1 MSELFSTPDHTLDA
15 LGLRCPEPVMMV
27 RKTVRTMPV
36 GETLLIIADDPA
48 TTRDIPGFC
57 RFMEHELVAQETEA
71 LPYARRSFR
80 NGAMAGRLGMRLAGR
95 GFCRMGTESGDGYAW
110 MSNCPRAG
118 G

>member
-1 MSELFSTPDHTLDA
+1 MNEQFTVAQHQLDA
-15 LGLRCPEPVMMV
+15 QGLRCPEPVMMV

-71 LPYARRSFR
+71 LPYRYLIRKSH
-80 NGAMAGRLGMRLAGR
+80 
-95 GFCRMGTESGDGYAW
+95 
-110 MSNCPRAG
+110 
-118 G
+118 